1 SFCAACAFA
10 GFCQR
15 MPGSHE
21 FTAGARSSGTC
32 GECQPAVVGS
42 VFRRTHDGYRAECGG
57 SVMSTVPKTPRE
69 IHAALAFDVE
79 KVRRDF
85 PVLNQKVHGKPLV
98 YLDNAATTQKPLAVI
113 EAIENYY
120 RQDNSNIHRGV
131 HALSERAT
139 EAYEKVR
146 VAAQKFLNAADSKEI
161 IFVRGTT
168 EGINLVAQTY
178 GRRNVGAGDE
188 VLITAMEHH
197 SNIVPW
203 QLLCEEKGAKLRIAP
218 INDRGEL
225 LLEEFE
231 KLLGPKTKIVAVGH
245 LSNALGTINPVGEIV
260 RMAHAHGAPVLV
272 DGAQA
277 APRMAVD
284 VQALGCDFYAIS
296 GHKMYAPTGIG
307 VLYGRA
313 ELLEAM
319 PPYQGG
325 GDMIASVTFDKT
337 IYNRLPYKFEAGTPN
352 IADTI
357 GLGGAIEYLN
367 KLGLDEIEKHEADVL
382 AYAAN
387 ELEDIPGGH
396 LVGTARE
403 KAGVRSLWRDEIH
416 PHDTGTILDREG
428 IAVRTGHHCAQR
440 VMQRFNI
447 PATARASFGLYNTRE
462 EVDALVAGIHKVR
475 EVMG

>member
-1 SFCAACAFA
+1 
-10 GFCQR
+10 
-15 MPGSHE
+15 
-21 FTAGARSSGTC
+21 
-32 GECQPAVVGS
+32 
-42 VFRRTHDGYRAECGG
+42 
-57 SVMSTVPKTPRE
+57 MSTAAKTPRE
-69 IHAALAFDVE
+69 IHAARAFDVE
-79 KVRRDF
+79 KVRKDF

-120 RQDNSNIHRGV
+120 RRDNSNIHRGV

-146 VAAQKFLNAADSKEI
+146 VAAQKFLNAADSKEV

-168 EGINLVAQTY
+168 EAINLVAQTY
-178 GRRNVGAGDE
+178 GRKNVGAGDE

-203 QLLCEEKGAKLRIAP
+203 QLLCEEKGAKLKVAP
-218 INDRGEL
+218 IDDRGEL
-225 LLEEFE
+225 LLDEFE
-231 KLLGPKTKIVAVGH
+231 KLLGPKTKIVGVAH
-245 LSNALGTINPVGEIV
+245 LSNALGTINPIREIV
-260 RMAHAHGAPVLV
+260 RMAHARNIPVLV

-284 VQALGCDFYAIS
+284 VQALDCDFYAIS
-296 GHKMYAPTGIG
+296 GHKLYAPTGIG
-307 VLYGRA
+307 VLYGKTR
-313 ELLEAM
+313 LLEAM

-325 GDMIASVTFDKT
+325 GDMIASVTFEKT
-337 IYNRLPYKFEAGTPN
+337 VYNRLPYKFEAGTPN

-357 GLGGAIEYLN
+357 GLGAAIEYLN
-367 KLGLDEIEKHEADVL
+367 KLGLEQIEAHEADL
-382 AYAAN
+382 LEYATREVSA
-387 ELEDIPGGH
+387 IPG
-396 LVGTARE
+396 LQIVGTARE
-403 KAGVRSLWRDEIH
+403 KAGVLSFVMEDIH
-416 PHDTGTILDREG
+416 PHDIGTILDSEG
-428 IAVRTGHHCAQR
+428 IAVRTGHHCAQP

-447 PATARASFGLYNTRE
+447 PATARASFGLYNTPE